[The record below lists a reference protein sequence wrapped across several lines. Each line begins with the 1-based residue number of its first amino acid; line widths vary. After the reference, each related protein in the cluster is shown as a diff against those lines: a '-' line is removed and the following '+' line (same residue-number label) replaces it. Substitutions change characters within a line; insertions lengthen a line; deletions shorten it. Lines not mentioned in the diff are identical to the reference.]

1 MQKAVQMN
9 SIKSYLPAGISFLLA
24 CSLIAI
30 TYFINGIEEHW
41 SMILWGC
48 LILFQV
54 IVIYQIVSKEKT
66 ADNCFEQLS
75 LTKERLT
82 NEMKHRLWAEK
93 NASESKVKSI
103 YIDENFPVM
112 LAYFNTE
119 LRCRYHNR
127 IFRRWFG
134 LNADQ
139 IDGKLLT
146 DFSNESFYLDI
157 RNCIKEIL
165 TGKTIH
171 NERTLKS
178 TKGFPYIFTEQ
189 YVPHLDHKGKIAGFY
204 TIHTPLAQ
212 EKSRVSLKK
221 NQPNPQKSE
230 VDSASQLAIK
240 NNVQKAPPSA
250 PSSAAETTTT
260 AARIAQ
266 AIKEG
271 EFNLFFQDIKSIK
284 SIDSPVH
291 HEILIRMGDEENSV
305 MPPGSFLPFVEQF
318 KLMPQLDRWV
328 VNHIIKW
335 LSTRTASNH
344 IFCLNIAKDTFNDG
358 GFPGFVQIQLQKMN
372 VPASSLCFE
381 IEAMDVQDQKTP
393 ITAFTQKVSEIG
405 CQISLCSFTQT
416 PDLVTL
422 LDQMKVNYIKIDGS
436 LVCNILRDDD
446 DFNEVVAINQLAH
459 ERKIQTIAEF
469 VETDEIVAKLKEIG
483 VDYAQGFGIAK
494 VSAFEEL
501 DS

>member
-1 MQKAVQMN
+1 
-9 SIKSYLPAGISFLLA
+9 
-24 CSLIAI
+24 
-30 TYFINGIEEHW
+30 
-41 SMILWGC
+41 
-48 LILFQV
+48 
-54 IVIYQIVSKEKT
+54 
-66 ADNCFEQLS
+66 
-75 LTKERLT
+75 
-82 NEMKHRLWAEK
+82 
-93 NASESKVKSI
+93 
-103 YIDENFPVM
+103 
-112 LAYFNTE
+112 
-119 LRCRYHNR
+119 
-127 IFRRWFG
+127 
-134 LNADQ
+134 
-139 IDGKLLT
+139 
-146 DFSNESFYLDI
+146 
-157 RNCIKEIL
+157 
-165 TGKTIH
+165 
-171 NERTLKS
+171 
-178 TKGFPYIFTEQ
+178 
-189 YVPHLDHKGKIAGFY
+189 
-204 TIHTPLAQ
+204 
-212 EKSRVSLKK
+212 
-221 NQPNPQKSE
+221 
-230 VDSASQLAIK
+230 
-240 NNVQKAPPSA
+240 
-250 PSSAAETTTT
+250 
-260 AARIAQ
+260 
-266 AIKEG
+266 
-271 EFNLFFQDIKSIK
+271 
-284 SIDSPVH
+284 
-291 HEILIRMGDEENSV
+291 
-305 MPPGSFLPFVEQF
+305 
-318 KLMPQLDRWV
+318 MPQLDRWV

-446 DFNEVVAINQLAH
+446 DFKEVVAINQLAH